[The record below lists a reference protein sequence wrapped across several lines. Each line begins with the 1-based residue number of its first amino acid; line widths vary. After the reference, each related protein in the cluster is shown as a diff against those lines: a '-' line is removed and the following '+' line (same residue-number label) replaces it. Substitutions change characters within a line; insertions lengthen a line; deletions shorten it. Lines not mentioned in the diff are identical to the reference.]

1 MESIAG
7 AEMVETSTGVHT
19 MKFTKLIATAG
30 LSATLIGTSL
40 VLPVEALAGERGNR
54 VSRNAGNRQGNRQSA
69 RSNRQTNR
77 FAGPQN
83 RQTSRQ
89 TNRGN
94 RTTTFN
100 ENRQTHQTNRGG
112 IDTNNRFPNREEA
125 INNRTDRVTDRQ
137 DGRNHRVDS
146 RQDGMNHRV
155 DERNKT
161 ARKYSDKYWNG
172 NGYYWSGGYYGGWYG
187 PSYYNNWGW
196 YNNSWG
202 AFAGGAVLGALLTTA
217 LTNNT
222 QYVVV
227 PNTSYELYYDTIRT
241 SGNMAYFTVDG
252 RQTSVDCKAGTLN
265 FKTPGT
271 AAEAELVNAA
281 CIYAFGA

>member
-1 MESIAG
+1 
-7 AEMVETSTGVHT
+7 
-19 MKFTKLIATAG
+19 MKFTKLIAAAG

-40 VLPVEALAGERGNR
+40 ALPVEAF
-54 VSRNAGNRQGNRQSA
+54 AGNRQGNRQA
-69 RSNRQTNR
+69 TRSNRQTNR

-100 ENRQTHQTNRGG
+100 ENRQTRQTNRGG
-112 IDTNNRFPNREEA
+112 IDTNNRPNREEA
-125 INNRTDRVTDRQ
+125 INNRTDRVEYRQDSRTDR
-137 DGRNHRVDS
+137 VDH

-155 DERNKT
+155 DERNET
-161 ARKYSDKYWNG
+161 ARKYADKYWNG
-172 NGYYWSGGYYGGWYG
+172 NGYHWSGGYYGGWYG

-202 AFAGGAVLGALLTTA
+202 VLAGGAVLGALLTTA

-227 PNTSYELYYDTIRT
+227 PNTNYALQYDTIQT
-241 SGNMAYFTVDG
+241 NGNMAYFTVDG

-265 FKTPGT
+265 FKPPGT

>member
-1 MESIAG
+1 MAN
-7 AEMVETSTGVHT
+7 ADMVEISKGVHDMT
-19 MKFTKLIATAG
+19 FTKLLAAAG

-40 VLPVEALAGERGNR
+40 ALPVEVLARERGNR

-89 TNRGN
+89 TNRST
-94 RTTTFN
+94 RSTTVN
-100 ENRQTHQTNRGG
+100 ENRNARVNDRGVRRG
-112 IDTNNRFPNREEA
+112 IDTNNRN
-125 INNRTDRVTDRQ
+125 DVVKDRQ
-137 DGRNHRVDS
+137 DGRTDRTDL
-146 RQDGMNHRV
+146 RQEGMNHRV
-155 DERNKT
+155 DTRNKT
-161 ARKYSDKYWNG
+161 ASKYADKYWNG
-172 NGYYWSGGYYGGWYG
+172 NGYHWSGGYYGGWYG
-187 PSYYNNWGW
+187 SSYYNNWGW

-227 PNTSYELYYDTIRT
+227 PNTSYQLEYETIQT
-241 SGNMAYFTVDG
+241 SGNKAYFTVDG

-271 AAEAELVNAA
+271 TAEAELVNAA